1 MQFWIDENRNCV
13 VSYKKFLTDINN
25 LNQIRKFVI
34 SDNPYLMLID
44 LVAGML
50 YGREMILMDADFS
63 DNEIEELGYEP
74 QNLDVS
80 YVIEKRLHF
89 NTIQDIAQRIHDSDW
104 KLWMFTSGT
113 TNLPK
118 KVCHTDLSHPESVK
132 ELYFEKLRVVGRFC
146 GLVNNAA
153 DAYDDIVTNL
163 QLDQLELMYRVNV
176 FSPMMLTKYVIRDML
191 VNGTKGSI
199 VHISSV
205 SAHTGYK
212 GLAMY
217 ASSKGAL
224 ESFSKGVA
232 REWGERGIRSNV
244 VAPGFMETGISAK
257 LSDEQRVKIY
267 NRTSLKKTT
276 DVDSVADTVR
286 FLLSNESK
294 SITGSIIFVDNGTI

>member
-1 MQFWIDENRNCV
+1 MKWIIVTGDTGGLGHSV
-13 VSYKKFLTDINN
+13 VKRLLEYTEFGVIGLS
-25 LNQIRKFVI
+25 RKTTETTTH
-34 SDNPYLMLID
+34 M
-44 LVAGML
+44 
-50 YGREMILMDADFS
+50 
-63 DNEIEELGYEP
+63 
-74 QNLDVS
+74 
-80 YVIEKRLHF
+80 IEKYNNRYKHF
-89 NTIQDIAQRIHDSDW
+89 N
-104 KLWMFTSGT
+104 F
-113 TNLPK
+113 
-118 KVCHTDLSHPESVK
+118 DLSHPESVK
-132 ELYFEKLRVVGRFC
+132 ELYFEKLRLVGRFY

-153 DAYDDIVTNL
+153 NAYDDIVTNL
-163 QLDQLELMYRVNV
+163 QLDKLEWMYRVNV
-176 FSPMMLTKYVIRDML
+176 FSPMIITKYVLRDML

-244 VAPGFMETGISAK
+244 VVPGFMETDISAK
-257 LSDEQRVKIY
+257 LTDEQRVKIY
-267 NRTSLKKTT
+267 NRTSLKKAT

-286 FLLSNESK
+286 FLLSGEAK